1 MKRYSDVCFSDPH
14 CFSECFLQDMEF
26 AKAAF
31 EEAAES
37 GHPEAQMGI
46 GFLYATGNYFLL
58 FTSRLDLKYG
68 TFKTLY
74 IKF

>member
-1 MKRYSDVCFSDPH
+1 M
-14 CFSECFLQDMEF
+14 FLQDMEF

-74 IKF
+74 IKFWVQSIKSLSKISPI

>member
-1 MKRYSDVCFSDPH
+1 
-14 CFSECFLQDMEF
+14 MEF

>member
-1 MKRYSDVCFSDPH
+1 M
-14 CFSECFLQDMEF
+14 FLQDMEF

-68 TFKTLY
+68 TFKTFY
-74 IKF
+74 IKFWVQSIESLSKISPI